1 MFMYLKDIIMAL
13 TIMTKTQKASECKP
27 GWFLLDATNIPL
39 GRLSTRIAT
48 LLRGK
53 HKATYSP
60 GIDNGDHVIVINAEK
75 VKLTGHKATNSVWYK
90 HTGFIGGIKGI
101 TPAQEKHPERVVER
115 AVKRML
121 PKESAQARAQ
131 FKKLHVYTGA
141 EHPHAAQQPQTIH
154 AASASKS
161 AAAK

>member
-1 MFMYLKDIIMAL
+1 MKITA
-13 TIMTKTQKASECKP
+13 TQKGSTVKAA
-27 GWFLLDATNIPL
+27 WFLLDATDIPL

-60 GIDNGDHVIVINAEK
+60 GIDNGDHVVVINAEK
-75 VKLTGHKATNSVWYK
+75 VKLTGHKATNSVFYR

-101 TPAQEKHPERVVER
+101 TPAEEKHPERVVER

-121 PKESAQARAQ
+121 PKESAQARGQ
-131 FKKLHVYTGA
+131 FKKLHVYTGT
-141 EHPHAAQQPQTIH
+141 EHPHTAQQPQTINGS
-154 AASASKS
+154 SASKS

>member
-1 MFMYLKDIIMAL
+1 MAL
-13 TIMTKTQKASECKP
+13 TITTKTQKASECNP
-27 GWFLLDATNIPL
+27 QWFLLDATDIPL

-60 GIDNGDHVIVINAEK
+60 NIDNGDHVVVINAEK

-121 PKESAQARAQ
+121 PKESPQANGQ
-131 FKKLHVYTGA
+131 FKKLHVYTGTT
-141 EHPHAAQQPQTIH
+141 HPHTAQQPQTL
-154 AASASKS
+154 AAVTKSKN